1 MWIPFTRFLLP
12 LAVTAMVLELG
23 SQVLNAGMARM
34 PRATETLAGYGLA
47 WGLVLFLASPLA
59 QAKELGLVLAVDRES
74 LRPVRRFVAMAGV
87 TLSVGLASLAV
98 TPAGDWVIEG
108 LHGVDP
114 HLGAI
119 VRVALLWLAPYPLLK
134 ALSLLHAGLLLRAR
148 RTVVVSYATLANLGV
163 SIATVFLLLAVPLVR
178 AEPIRLPILALYAG
192 LAVELGIIFWGY
204 RRGWRPVQRAGAPAP
219 VPGYGAIIRFFWPL
233 ALIMVIQELSRPVI
247 NLFVARQTQGDA
259 AGAALAIL
267 TVVYTLGRLPYG
279 WLNEIRS
286 LAPAFQEQR
295 GALAAIRR
303 FALACGGIS
312 FAMMLLLFWTPL
324 RGVILEGLIGLTPA
338 LAQGAVIPLR
348 IISFLS
354 FVVMARAYLHGVGLV
369 ERRTAAMAP
378 SAPARFAAILAAL
391 MLLPRW
397 GITGATLGISAL
409 VTGFVVET
417 LLVWWGV
424 RGRALLLPAS
434 SAGGRAAPSGPL

>member
-1 MWIPFTRFLLP
+1 
-12 LAVTAMVLELG
+12 
-23 SQVLNAGMARM
+23 
-34 PRATETLAGYGLA
+34 
-47 WGLVLFLASPLA
+47 
-59 QAKELGLVLAVDRES
+59 
-74 LRPVRRFVAMAGV
+74 
-87 TLSVGLASLAV
+87 
-98 TPAGDWVIEG
+98 
-108 LHGVDP
+108 
-114 HLGAI
+114 
-119 VRVALLWLAPYPLLK
+119 
-134 ALSLLHAGLLLRAR
+134 
-148 RTVVVSYATLANLGV
+148 
-163 SIATVFLLLAVPLVR
+163 
-178 AEPIRLPILALYAG
+178 
-192 LAVELGIIFWGY
+192 
-204 RRGWRPVQRAGAPAP
+204 

-233 ALIMVIQELSRPVI
+233 ALIMVVQELSRPVI

-324 RGVILEGLIGLTPA
+324 RGFILEGLIGLTPA

-354 FVVMARAYLHGVGLV
+354 FVVMARAYLHGVALV